1 MRVKVFI
8 MHRAERKP
16 ITYRHVIIM
25 IVSAFCLAGLVGC
38 YEVGPFPSNPIVQ
51 NKSDD
56 ITSGR
61 MDSGAVRNL
70 LGEPIIESRYWGVEV
85 FREATSQT
93 RVAVFLLAPL
103 AGSRDHFSRYT
114 IVAYD
119 KDRLAESAVSDTFHR
134 PGFGSSDMGQYR
146 PIFLETRDFMF
157 IVGDRLVFAPL
168 ETLLAKPAR
177 RDAYLQRARSTSQ
190 CTAVVGCAPLTN
202 ACSKTLSVDN
212 GPSFRIPYRRLAYQ
226 TAFLSPYVLPESLA
240 ALSLVPGE
248 HTLKASG
255 ATVQGHY
262 AYTVDGEQSINFS
275 CRAGEIVYLVI
286 NMTAERGWWS
296 PKVEWKIDIDKD
308 MPEFF
313 VDRDLVIYSGDQW
326 ILNPEPEN

>member
-1 MRVKVFI
+1 MWDTARVMVII
-8 MHRAERKP
+8 MHNADRELV
-16 ITYRHVIIM
+16 TYRHLIII

-38 YEVGPFPSNPIVQ
+38 YEVGPFPSNPIAQ
-51 NKSDD
+51 LPNKSDD

-119 KDRLAESAVSDTFHR
+119 KNRLAESAVSDTFHR

-177 RDAYLQRARSTSQ
+177 RDAYLQRARSSSQ

-212 GPSFRIPYRRLAYQ
+212 GPSFRIPYRRLAYH
-226 TAFLSPYVLPESLA
+226 TAFLSPYVLPESIA

-255 ATVQGHY
+255 ATVQAIMH
-262 AYTVDGEQSINFS
+262 I
-275 CRAGEIVYLVI
+275 
-286 NMTAERGWWS
+286 
-296 PKVEWKIDIDKD
+296 P
-308 MPEFF
+308 
-313 VDRDLVIYSGDQW
+313 
-326 ILNPEPEN
+326 